1 MNELYLIAQ
10 KAKLMYRYNNSIY
23 NKIENK
29 FVPLEDNKNL
39 ISIITINNCNLNC
52 YFCRG
57 GVEVAALKEYSRFK
71 IMSTAEFKDIVEKCI
86 ESEIK
91 FFDLT
96 PAIGEPFIDKDFIT
110 KLQIL
115 EDNPK
120 VKEYT
125 TTTNLLLLTK
135 EQITRLSKF
144 KKLIL
149 DISIYGEN
157 SEDYFKNTN
166 RDEFNNFIAK
176 LEVLYNYCKDL
187 KMRFIQRCILSNTSD
202 LFHYIN
208 TFRINKN
215 VNLVTNEVYN
225 VNRANMV
232 SQSETRK
239 RSGVCPFGPGA
250 GGGIVTGGDVLFC
263 PFHDF
268 ERTGVMGNIFTDS
281 LKMIYAGNRWK
292 ELIDNHQNNNYIGMC
307 RGCDETW

>member
-29 FVPLEDNKNL
+29 FIPLEDNKNL

-57 GVEVAALKEYSRFK
+57 GVEVTALKEYSRFK
-71 IMSTAEFKDIVEKCI
+71 IMSTAEFKAIVEKCI
-86 ESEIK
+86 QSEIK

-115 EDNPK
+115 EDNPNI
-120 VKEYT
+120 KEYT

-135 EQITRLSKF
+135 EQIIHLSKL

-166 RDEFNNFIAK
+166 RDEFNNFLAK
-176 LEVLYNYCKDL
+176 LEVLYDNSSDL
-187 KMRFIQRCILSNTSD
+187 KMRFIQRCVLSDTSD

-208 TFRINKN
+208 IFRINRN
-215 VNLVTNEVYN
+215 VNLITNEVYN
-225 VNRANMV
+225 VNRASKV
-232 SQSETRK
+232 SQNETRK
-239 RSGVCPFGPGA
+239 RNGVCPFGPGA

-281 LKMIYAGNRWK
+281 LKVIYNSNKWK
-292 ELIDNHQNNNYIGMC
+292 EIINNHQNNNYIGMC
-307 RGCDETW
+307 KGCDETW